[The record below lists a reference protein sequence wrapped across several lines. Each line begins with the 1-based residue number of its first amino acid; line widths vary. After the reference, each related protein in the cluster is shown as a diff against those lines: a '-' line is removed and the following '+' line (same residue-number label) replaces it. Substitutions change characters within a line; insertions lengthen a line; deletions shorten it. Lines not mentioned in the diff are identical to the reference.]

1 MVQLSCIGFDL
12 TCRWWRT
19 SLPSKKAMPW
29 GLSMM
34 ARHANHQHV
43 SRYLKYNTSTN
54 LPFGMAV
61 KKALKVQVPHRIHV
75 WYIYLLLP
83 LHGSYGHWIKV
94 VSLAQSCLPK
104 GGKVWGGYPNYSSL
118 PSLELTHI
126 HHIDCIRHFLVDD
139 FPFARVGYEIVPCR
153 ETHLRT
159 NRVTYHQYTQKANHI
174 PAWQFCVAFLGWLSD
189 PPDVSIS
196 DLQVG
201 DQKVTLNNW
210 LVKFSW
216 KQHVVGGW
224 TSPFEKYAR
233 QIGSFPPILG
243 LNKKKEVSPSKNKK
257 ILKSPPSIG
266 MVTVTSLTPI
276 DIQQQHQCVFFS
288 EKTSDNDRPPRLGE
302 VR

>member
-1 MVQLSCIGFDL
+1 MYGTYTSCYHYMDPMGTESRLYPLRKAAYQRVERSGEVIQTIVL
-12 TCRWWRT
+12 Y
-19 SLPSKKAMPW
+19 LPWNWHISII
-29 GLSMM
+29 ST
-34 ARHANHQHV
+34 V
-43 SRYLKYNTSTN
+43 S
-54 LPFGMAV
+54 G
-61 KKALKVQVPHRIHV
+61 
-75 WYIYLLLP
+75 
-83 LHGSYGHWIKV
+83 
-94 VSLAQSCLPK
+94 
-104 GGKVWGGYPNYSSL
+104 
-118 PSLELTHI
+118 
-126 HHIDCIRHFLVDD
+126 HFLVDD

-224 TSPFEKYAR
+224 TSPFEKYAC

-276 DIQQQHQCVFFS
+276 DIQQQHQCVFSRRKLPTTTGRLALVKWGNVRSLKPYLSQSVRVNQMVGKMFS
-288 EKTSDNDRPPRLGE
+288 TNK
-302 VR
+302 